1 MIHLICADNRHLY
14 EDVLAEMHRARTEYF
29 VKGRGWANLQ
39 VHGGSESDD
48 YDHGQAIYLIG
59 FEDDRSI
66 AVSARLLS
74 AENGCVLSD
83 VFPHLVS
90 DGPVRGPR
98 IFELSRYF
106 ASRKRRGPAGFAM
119 RSALHVATLEAA
131 IERGARRLVGF
142 TDLHIMT
149 LLRYTGWRV
158 RPIGLPAVYAEGT
171 AVAFE
176 IGCEGRDL
184 DHVRATLQLDGRQ
197 LFEAPA
203 WLPRG
208 ADVYAIAEA
217 VGLLLNAP
225 RDVRQ
230 PVLRAVQTAVSS
242 WSPQGDLEP
251 LIARLGERAAA

>member
-1 MIHLICADNRHLY
+1 MIHLICAENRHLY
-14 EDVLAEMHRARTEYF
+14 EDVLAEMHQARTEYF
-29 VKGRGWANLQ
+29 VKGRGWSNLSVQ
-39 VHGGSESDD
+39 NGRECDD
-48 YDHGQAIYLIG
+48 YDDEDAIYLIG

-74 AENGCVLSD
+74 AEHGCVLSD
-83 VFPHLVS
+83 VFPHLVT

-119 RSALHVATLEAA
+119 RSSLHVATLEAA

-158 RPIGLPAVYAEGT
+158 RPIGLPAAYAEGT

-176 IGCEGRDL
+176 IGCEERDL
-184 DHVRATLQLDGRQ
+184 DHVRDTLQLDGRQ

-208 ADVYAIAEA
+208 SDVYAIAEA
-217 VGLLLNAP
+217 TGLLLNAP
-225 RDVRQ
+225 STVRQ
-230 PVLRAVQTAVSS
+230 PVLRAVQKAASCWT
-242 WSPQGDLEP
+242 PQGELEP

>member
-1 MIHLICADNRHLY
+1 VIHLITAENRHLY
-14 EDVLAEMHRARTEYF
+14 ERVLAEMHQARTEYF
-29 VKGRGWANLQ
+29 VKGRGWAGLSVEN
-39 VHGGSESDD
+39 GRECDD
-48 YDHGQAIYLIG
+48 YDDEGAIYLIG
-59 FEDDRSI
+59 FEDDGSI

-74 AENGCVLSD
+74 AEHGCVLSD

-90 DGPVRGPR
+90 DGPVRGPG
-98 IFELSRYF
+98 IYELSRYF

-119 RSALHVATLEAA
+119 RSSLHVATLEAA

-158 RPIGLPAVYAEGT
+158 KPIGLPAAYDEGT

-176 IGCEGRDL
+176 IGCKAEDL
-184 DHVRATLQLDGRQ
+184 ASARRTLQLGGRQ
-197 LFEAPA
+197 LFQAPS

-208 ADVYAIAEA
+208 SDVYAIAEA
-217 VGLLLNAP
+217 TGLLLNAP
-225 RDVRQ
+225 SPVRQ
-230 PVLRAVQTAVSS
+230 PVLRAVRKAAATWA
-242 WSPQGDLEP
+242 PQGDLEP